1 MSDYDDGWNE
11 GFDLGAR
18 KVKKLQA
25 VVDAA
30 KAVGKE
36 RGIHRYYKP
45 MDVAI
50 DAMLDAIKEVESDA

>member
-36 RGIHRYYKP
+36 RDIHRYYKP

-50 DAMLDAIKEVESDA
+50 DAMLDAIKEVEYEY

>member
-25 VVDAA
+25 ENDRLR
-30 KAVGKE
+30 KAILIWW
-36 RGIHRYYKP
+36 RGSPEDTGSEVQLRS
-45 MDVAI
+45 VATE
-50 DAMLDAIKEVESDA
+50 LLEVK